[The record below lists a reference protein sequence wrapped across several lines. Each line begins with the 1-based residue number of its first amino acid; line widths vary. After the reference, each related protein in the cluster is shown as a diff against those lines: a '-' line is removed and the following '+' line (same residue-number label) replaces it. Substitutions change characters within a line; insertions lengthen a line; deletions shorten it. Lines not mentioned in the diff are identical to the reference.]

1 MTFKNITK
9 FTIQALQRFWSSKKI
24 NALSSS
30 LSLINKG
37 CCQGHSQE
45 QRVLVWGGKNK
56 LQILFTVIN
65 IESTGL
71 TLLSSNVP
79 GWSNY
84 VKSHDLLVCCPSIVF
99 DGIFLDISPQK
110 SKNYWL
116 PVLTTLLL
124 TVTKGEFTKTSIFFG
139 KILRSKLYYAIVL
152 SKEFHLNGNTIWFKR
167 KNDIPSGKLEDKNCT
182 IVSVY
187 MVIWVTGRQ

>member
-1 MTFKNITK
+1 MHWLSKT
-9 FTIQALQRFWSSKKI
+9 LQNLPFRLCIGFEVLKKI

-30 LSLINKG
+30 FSLINKG

-56 LQILFTVIN
+56 LHILFTVIN

-71 TLLSSNVP
+71 TPLSSNVP

-99 DGIFLDISPQK
+99 NGIFLDISPQK
-110 SKNYWL
+110 RK
-116 PVLTTLLL
+116 
-124 TVTKGEFTKTSIFFG
+124 
-139 KILRSKLYYAIVL
+139 KL
-152 SKEFHLNGNTIWFKR
+152 
-167 KNDIPSGKLEDKNCT
+167 
-182 IVSVY
+182 
-187 MVIWVTGRQ
+187 